1 MNQLHFSAARRAT
14 LVAVVSLA
22 LAPLMAS
29 GTEPLPT
36 QIPAGTKLV
45 VADQNEQL
53 QVLLRASGEQQK
65 LGAAVSYANFQGG
78 PAILEAF
85 RAGALDL
92 AIVGNTPPIQAHA
105 AGEVLPIVAA
115 RTKSGPDYHFAV
127 RPGLTVTTLQ
137 EFKGKKIAYAE
148 GTGRQPFV
156 LSALKAAGLTT
167 KDVKLVPLRAGEFP
181 TAVQTGQVDIAS
193 LTEPHFS
200 RYLRTFADQK
210 ASALPRAEHLKLPTN
225 TSYLYASPKA
235 LKDPAKLAAIRD
247 FVQHWVVAGD
257 WATRNPK
264 AWVDA
269 YYVKNQG
276 LKEAEGLAVVE
287 AEGVTRFP
295 RLSDMV
301 AQQQATIDLIVSAGD
316 IPKRLNAADEFD
328 LRFDPV
334 ITDVVARIAKS
345 AP

>member
-1 MNQLHFSAARRAT
+1 MSASLPRLPRRDAIAGVISVVVMQFAA
-14 LVAVVSLA
+14 VAA
-22 LAPLMAS
+22 
-29 GTEPLPT
+29 EPLPT
-36 QIPAGTKLV
+36 QIPPGTKLV

-53 QVLLRASGEQQK
+53 QVLIRASGEQQK
-65 LGAAVSYANFQGG
+65 LGATVSFANFQGG

-92 AIVGNTPPIQAHA
+92 AVVGNTPPIQAHA
-105 AGEVLPIVAA
+105 AGEVLPIVAV

-127 RPGLTVTTLQ
+127 RPGLTVNTLQ

-167 KDVKLVPLRAGEFP
+167 KDVKLIPLRAGEFP
-181 TAVQTGQVDIAS
+181 TAVQSGQVDLAS

-210 ASALPRAEHLKLPTN
+210 ASALPSSEHLKLPTN

-235 LKDPAKLAAIRD
+235 LKDPAKVAAIRD
-247 FVQHWVVAGD
+247 FIEHWVVANY
-257 WATRNPK
+257 WSTKNQK

-276 LKEAEGLAVVE
+276 LKEAEGLAIVA
-287 AEGVTRFP
+287 AEGVIRFP
-295 RLSDMV
+295 RLSELIP
-301 AQQQATIDLIVSAGD
+301 QQQATIDLILGAGD
-316 IPKRLNAADEFD
+316 IPKRLNAAEEFD
-328 LRFDPV
+328 LRFEPV
-334 ITDVVARIAKS
+334 VTDLVAKIAKE
-345 AP
+345 